1 MSKRLNPHRR
11 LLQAQSK
18 LLREVMA
25 EFGPAHDDSHKLQ
38 RGVVRSGL
46 AVKTQ
51 LSHYSAPR
59 DNWEGLGTAPR
70 KSVKRFSITK

>member
-59 DNWEGLGTAPR
+59 DNWEGTGSKVR
-70 KSVKRFSITK
+70 KPVKRFGVLK